1 MTARGIDLG
10 LIGCTVCGKLVRC
23 GDPGARVHC
32 PRCSAT
38 LRPRKPHSIQR
49 TWALLL
55 AAMILYVPANLLP
68 IMRTSQF
75 GDEVADTILS
85 GVVYFLF
92 NGDWP
97 LALIIFTASVLVPL
111 LKMLALVYLLVSV
124 QAGDRSG
131 RRQRTSLYRVTELMG
146 RWSMV
151 DVFVIAL
158 LTALVQAGS
167 LASVAPDVG
176 AIAFCA
182 VVILTM
188 FAAMSFDPR
197 LIWDRQVQ

>member
-1 MTARGIDLG
+1 MIVRGIESG

-23 GDPGARVHC
+23 EGSRARVHC

-38 LRPRKPHSIQR
+38 LRHRKPHSIQR

-75 GDEVADTILS
+75 GDAVADTIIS

-111 LKMLALVYLLVSV
+111 LKMLTLGYLLISV
-124 QAGDRSG
+124 QVGDRTR
-131 RRQRTSLYRVTELMG
+131 RRQRTSLYRVTEFMG

-158 LTALVQAGS
+158 LTALVQAGA
-167 LASVAPDVG
+167 LASVEPDVG

-188 FAAMSFDPR
+188 LAAMSFDPR
-197 LIWDRQVQ
+197 LIWDRQAQ